1 MKTLWTLAALA
12 ACAVA
17 AAGCGDPAGA
27 SLDRGDRLVGEGD
40 VEAAIAEYRLAQR
53 QRGDDPEVLSRLA
66 HAYVANGDLGA
77 GLEIYGRLLESD
89 SSWRYQ
95 ASADLVEAAREALGT
110 SGRERM
116 GRALEP
122 VVPWGMELIPVDLRR
137 ELAALKFDRQEFE
150 AALPL
155 LLSVLHES
163 EEPSPVVRYRVARTY
178 QELGGCREALEHFEA
193 YLDSEGP
200 GGGEAGS
207 ARWHYGT
214 CLYEV
219 AREDRRR
226 GDAGEA
232 LARLDRL
239 VEVGVPRTLMDRAQY
254 SRGEILAERGRDEE
268 ALEAFRQVL
277 RLNPART
284 GPLVSSAEEWIREI
298 RFGRP

>member
-1 MKTLWTLAALA
+1 MRTLAVLA
-12 ACAVA
+12 VLACAA
-17 AAGCGDPAGA
+17 AASACGDMAGA
-27 SLDRGDRLVGEGD
+27 SLERGDRLMGRGE

-53 QRGDDPEVLSRLA
+53 QRGDDPEILSRLA
-66 HAYVANGDLGA
+66 HAHVEQGDLGA
-77 GLEIYGRLLESD
+77 GLEIYRRLIVAD

-95 ASADLVEAAREALGT
+95 ASADLVEAAREALER

-122 VVPWGMELIPVDLRR
+122 VVEWGMELIPPDLRH
-137 ELAALKFDRQEFE
+137 ELGILSFERQEFD

-163 EEPSPVVRYRVARTY
+163 EDPSPSVRYRTARSY
-178 QELGGCREALEHFEA
+178 QELGGCREALEHFGA
-193 YLDSEGP
+193 YLQAEGP
-200 GGGEAGS
+200 GGGETGS
-207 ARWHYGT
+207 GRWHYGT

-226 GDAGEA
+226 GATGEA

-254 SRGEILAERGRDEE
+254 SRGELLMEQGREDE

>member
-1 MKTLWTLAALA
+1 MRAAAVLALLAWGAAA
-12 ACAVA
+12 AC
-17 AAGCGDPAGA
+17 GDAAGA
-27 SLDRGDRLVGEGD
+27 SLERGDRLMGRGE

-66 HAYVANGDLGA
+66 HAHVEQGDLGA
-77 GLEIYGRLLESD
+77 GLEIYRQLIAAD

-95 ASADLVEAAREALGT
+95 ASADLVEAAREALER

-122 VVPWGMELIPVDLRR
+122 VVEWGMELVPVDLRH
-137 ELAALKFDRQEFE
+137 ELAALSFERQEFE

-155 LLSVLHES
+155 LLSVLHET
-163 EEPSPVVRYRVARTY
+163 EEPSPAVRYRTARSY

-193 YLDSEGP
+193 FLATEGP

-226 GDAGEA
+226 GATGDA

-254 SRGEILAERGRDEE
+254 ARGELLMERGREDD